1 MGMGGEGGKTALT
14 KGFCDALAAFRC
26 FDGKCAVVDYS
37 IREAATRKGLI
48 SADQN
53 LDYESFDG
61 EMAPQK

>member
-1 MGMGGEGGKTALT
+1 MGMGGGGGNRALT
-14 KGFCDALAAFRC
+14 QGFCGALAAFRY
-26 FDGKCAVVDYS
+26 FDGKSAVVDYS